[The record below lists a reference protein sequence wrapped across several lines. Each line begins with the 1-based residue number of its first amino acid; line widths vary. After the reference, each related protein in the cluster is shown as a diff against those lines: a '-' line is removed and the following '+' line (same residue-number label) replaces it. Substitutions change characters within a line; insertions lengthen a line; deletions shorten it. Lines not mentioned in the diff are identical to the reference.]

1 MLGPNSGIKFTTVL
15 IPVTMYD
22 TRPLGKKNLVQLG
35 DAVRNRVRNV
45 DKSGIE
51 NKYVYVECEY
61 IT

>member
-51 NKYVYVECEY
+51 NKYVYVDLS
-61 IT
+61 